1 MNFTSENFSTYPI
14 ITNPDLTLEE
24 VIDVYHEFI
33 AFLTYKN
40 NTLDLQCDMSVWYK
54 PDYKLYDVIYARQF
68 VYEDLLKMYSTRDI
82 SLLIYG
88 PEYNNLIYSAQSIF
102 ISNITNFQPFD
113 MVKERRVIENIL
125 EIQDINVDKFMTYYK
140 LYENYD
146 NVGSLK

>member
-54 PDYKLYDVIYARQF
+54 PKYKLYDVIYARQF
-68 VYEDLLKMYSTRDI
+68 EYEDLLKTYSTRDI

-140 LYENYD
+140 LYDNYY
-146 NVGSLK
+146 NVVSLK